1 MPLHPDIRGARRALD
16 GHFREA
22 FGSYWSDT
30 SGAPDP
36 GADILSTEQTVHTIP
51 NSHSLIRWLAFF
63 AAGLALTPAHSQD
76 RIYRCPGT
84 PVEYINNAEQARS
97 RGCTLMQG
105 GNITVIEGVRPQ
117 ASSAP
122 SSPRPAAA
130 PRSGGERVDSAAQR
144 ARDSDA
150 RVILETELRRAE
162 ERLTEARK
170 AYANGEPEKQGIE
183 GRNHQRYLD
192 RVAELK
198 AAVDRAEADVEGIRR
213 EIARL
218 PAPAAPAPTAQ

>member
-1 MPLHPDIRGARRALD
+1 MGHAGHPAAFRRALSQ
-16 GHFREA
+16 GFWFILPR
-22 FGSYWSDT
+22 YKRC
-30 SGAPDP
+30 PRP
-36 GADILSTEQTVHTIP
+36 GARILSTETSVHMIP
-51 NSHSLIRWLAFF
+51 NSLSLVRSLVVLA
-63 AAGLALTPAHSQD
+63 AVLATSQVHAQD

-105 GNITVIEGVRPQ
+105 GNITVIEGARPQ
-117 ASSAP
+117 TSGNAA
-122 SSPRPAAA
+122 SPRPAASA
-130 PRSGGERVDSAAQR
+130 PRNGGERVDSAAQR

-162 ERLTEARK
+162 ERLADARK

-183 GRNHQRYLD
+183 GRNHQLYLD

-198 AAVDRAEADVEGIRR
+198 AAVGRAEADVEGIRR

-218 PAPAAPAPTAQ
+218 PAPGAPASPAR